1 MKKSVLLFGL
11 SLSLLGASGAENWGY
26 ENHTGAKHWD
36 KLHRDYA
43 VCKAGKTQSPFN
55 IEHYYHSPDKEDFS
69 FDYKSTVPTSIEY
82 SHYTFV
88 AKFAHPS
95 DSVTYRDHEYQLV
108 NLHFHIP
115 MEFAIHGKRQPLSM
129 HLVHKDAQGRLLVV
143 GIGFTI
149 GHKNPFLT
157 PLLNA
162 YKYKTSPKP
171 LVLNKLLPD
180 TIHYY
185 HFNGSLTTPPCT
197 EGVTWF
203 VLEETLSL
211 SPQQFEDI
219 KKIMHNKSNQRPL
232 QKDYNRVIVKSSATL
247 REH

>member
-1 MKKSVLLFGL
+1 MKTSLFLIGL
-11 SLSLLGASGAENWGY
+11 SLSLPMALGAEHWSY
-26 ENHTGAKHWD
+26 EAHTGAKHWD
-36 KLHRDYA
+36 KLHKDYA
-43 VCKAGKTQSPFN
+43 VCKAGKNQSPIN
-55 IEHYYHSPDKEDFS
+55 IEHYYHAPDKENFV
-69 FDYKSTVPTSIEY
+69 FNYHSTAPTSIDY
-82 SHYTFV
+82 AHHTFV
-88 AKFAHPS
+88 AKFAHPK
-95 DSVTYRDHEYQLV
+95 DSTIYRDHKYNLV

-149 GHKNPFLT
+149 GQENPFLT

-162 YKYKTSPKP
+162 YTYKTPPKP
-171 LVLNKLLPD
+171 LALEKLLPD

-211 SPQQFEDI
+211 SPQQFEGI
-219 KKIMHNKSNQRPL
+219 KKIMHNKPNQRPL
-232 QKDYNRVIVKSSATL
+232 QKDYNRVIVKSSAIV